1 MKKKIVFEVVLMI
14 DFCSLSFSFSLSL
27 NIHLFVLFVIRCEEN
42 LKKLKQIEAE
52 AEKIEIKPPIVVDE
66 KILTS
71 SERNLLEQP
80 KLVFEKEENKEF
92 TMNTFLKMSELQ
104 V

>member
-1 MKKKIVFEVVLMI
+1 LKKKIVFEVVLMI
-14 DFCSLSFSFSLSL
+14 DFCSLSFSLSFSL

-92 TMNTFLKMSELQ
+92 TVNTFLKMSELQ